1 MAEAAEIERLTRKL
15 WLGDVGSDAW
25 TQAEASTSPT
35 TLLLRGEAAFMLAC
49 ITGDSETCETAAAR
63 IAVAE
68 QACAAAAASSW
79 ANWTASWVGLAAGPT
94 AEQELASGQ
103 LALSLLLK
111 GVVAGMQQQQL
122 AALLALR
129 RSYAT
134 FAQLSSSVPAVQPLR
149 NLGLGCFEILLS
161 FLPSTVGRLVA
172 LTAGRGGTF
181 SEAEGNAMLQ
191 AAAVDPLCVPSGV
204 GWMPK
209 VAQLL
214 FLNAKAHLTQAEGS
228 RKAEQDAEVL
238 EALRALEAALPGSLV
253 FEWMGATILRR
264 LGDLTGAQERLSRV
278 VARAAA
284 EIESETLLACRLRF
298 NEGQMLFALGKYGA
312 AQQTFER
319 LLAPPARFTAAC
331 MCCTHLA
338 ASCAAQGDVA
348 GTRAAL
354 ERLQERAAASSG
366 RLDAQLAQ
374 RVRGWAA
381 RDDEALPLCALE
393 LAYMMGY
400 LHQNMLGAAGGD
412 GDGDGGD
419 GDGEGGGGGD
429 GARARAY
436 EAVALP
442 TLRRALVAGV
452 PLETRVAAQLILGA
466 MHACKAE
473 HAEARAHF
481 EQIVAACASPAGTDA
496 AEFAQLPDQW
506 CLPFALN
513 ELAKTL
519 LLPAPGGGPPPAE
532 QIEQAKEALKSAS
545 RVPPRSYSFH
555 SWLQS
560 SVRQTRKRC
569 TVARR
574 ASRVG
579 EDAAGDG
586 EDEGDEGAA
595 DSAELEKLRRQLDV
609 EELKAKELREHKSKL
624 EAVD

>member
-1 MAEAAEIERLTRKL
+1 MADAAEIERLTRKL
-15 WLGDVGSDAW
+15 WLGDCCGDDWA
-25 TQAEASTSPT
+25 QAETSTSPT
-35 TLLLRGEAAFMLAC
+35 ALLLRGEAAFLLAC
-49 ITGDSETCETAAAR
+49 LTGDSATCDAAATR
-63 IAVAE
+63 IGIAE

-79 ANWTASWVGLAAGPT
+79 ANWTASWVGLASGPT

-103 LALSLLLK
+103 LALSLMLK
-111 GVVAGMQQQQL
+111 GVVAGMQQQHL

-134 FAQLSSSVPAVQPLR
+134 FGRLSSSVPAVQPLR

-161 FLPSTVGRLVA
+161 FLPSAVGRLVA

-191 AAAVDPLCVPSGV
+191 AAASDPACVPSGV

-228 RKAEQDAEVL
+228 QKAKQDAEVL

-253 FEWMGATILRR
+253 FDWVGATILRR
-264 LGDLTGAQERLSRV
+264 LGDSPGALERLSRV

-312 AQQTFER
+312 AQQTFEK

-348 GTRAAL
+348 GARAAMA
-354 ERLQERAAASSG
+354 RLQERAAASSG

-374 RVRGWAA
+374 RVRGWAE
-381 RDDEALPLCALE
+381 RNDEVLPLCALE

-400 LHQNMLGAAGGD
+400 LHQNMLGASIR
-412 GDGDGGD
+412 DGG
-419 GDGEGGGGGD
+419 GGGGGGSGGGGGD
-429 GARARAY
+429 GNRNGDDARACAY
-436 EAVALP
+436 ETAALP
-442 TLRRALVAGV
+442 TLRRALAAGV
-452 PLETRVAAQLILGA
+452 PLETRMAARLVLGA
-466 MHACKAE
+466 MLACKAE
-473 HAEARAHF
+473 HVEARVHF
-481 EQIVAACASPAGTDA
+481 EAVVAACASPAGTDA
-496 AEFAQLPDQW
+496 DEFAQLPDQW

-519 LLPAPGGGPPPAE
+519 LLPAPGGGPPSAE
-532 QIEQAKEALKSAS
+532 QIEHAQAALKSAS
-545 RVPPRSYSFH
+545 RVPPRCYSFH

-569 TVARR
+569 AVARR
-574 ASRVG
+574 ASGVW

-586 EDEGDEGAA
+586 DDEGDEGG
-595 DSAELEKLRRQLDV
+595 DHAELEKLRRQLD
-609 EELKAKELREHKSKL
+609 EEEEQREHKSKL